1 MMFSKLL
8 TVFEHS
14 GVFVGGEEIALV
26 TEVKYLEVI
35 LNSTLFQEAH

>member
-8 TVFEHS
+8 TLFEHS

-26 TEVKYLEVI
+26 TEVKYLGVI
-35 LNSTLFQEAH
+35 LNLTLSQEAH